1 MMFTFKAVITCVFL
15 TVFCSLI
22 NPETEALL
30 FSPSVGQQPL
40 QKENLLQFLH
50 SYFDNTNLDK
60 YPTKM
65 GSHRRD
71 NPEPWSSN
79 TYLNP
84 ESTIL
89 VLGEKIKLSHGP
101 RKKRSQDY
109 FLRHFYRKNDFRSEP
124 QLEKLNNFVAE
135 ETSEDEETV
144 YLDPLFKIPV
154 VNFQKEK
161 NKTKASVVRANI
173 YRPTINVVKFQRRCD
188 TQSVDCFNDAN
199 HRTLNNFER
208 FLAVKPFVQTR
219 FVLIQNLTSKLPTS
233 SMLIFLMA

>member
-65 GSHRRD
+65 GSYRRD

-124 QLEKLNNFVAE
+124 QLEKLNNFVADMCVLVCILVFDI
-135 ETSEDEETV
+135 SEFFIFVADICV
-144 YLDPLFKIPV
+144 RFCILFPFSEFCNFV
-154 VNFQKEK
+154 VDMCVCVFS
-161 NKTKASVVRANI
+161 ALLLS
-173 YRPTINVVKFQRRCD
+173 
-188 TQSVDCFNDAN
+188 
-199 HRTLNNFER
+199 
-208 FLAVKPFVQTR
+208 
-219 FVLIQNLTSKLPTS
+219 
-233 SMLIFLMA
+233 IF